1 MGIAACVGTVN
12 LVLFP
17 QAAAWR
23 QRGTIVSQQEVPP
36 ATRGK
41 RGVKP
46 SGKPTLKT
54 IAQMTGLAVTTIS
67 RALNNAPELAQETRE
82 RVQKIAA
89 EIGYLPDRAALRLK
103 TGRTNV
109 ISLVLEPDEQI
120 YGFGSSLMAGI
131 TEALRNTPYHLV
143 ITPLFRGVSPMEP
156 VRHIVRNRMADGVIF
171 SKAESFDE
179 RIRFLLDSD
188 FPFVSH
194 GRSQWPEPHPYVD
207 FDNEAYAYGATV
219 RLADKGCRKVGIIL
233 PESALTYSEHLKAGI
248 ARAAA
253 DKGIAYEFSSD
264 VTSFSPTD
272 AIRNYV
278 GKRVRRPD
286 GPDGWICVSEVS
298 ALAVIGALNE
308 AGKTVGEK
316 AHVVTKQNSPMFA
329 PFQPSAETVFEDH
342 VDAGFNMASILLKQ
356 ITGETEGL
364 HYLAQPK
371 FEWKD

>member
-1 MGIAACVGTVN
+1 M
-12 LVLFP
+12 
-17 QAAAWR
+17 
-23 QRGTIVSQQEVPP
+23 SQDEGPGV
-36 ATRGK
+36 TRGK

-67 RALNNAPELAQETRE
+67 RALNNAPELAQDTRD

-120 YGFGSSLMAGI
+120 YGFGSSLMSGI

-156 VRHIVRNRMADGVIF
+156 IRHIVRNRMADGAIF
-171 SKAESFDE
+171 SKLEFMDE
-179 RIRFLLDSD
+179 RVRFLLDED

-194 GRSQWPEPHPYVD
+194 GRSQWPEPHPSVD
-207 FDNEAYAYGATV
+207 FDNEAYAHGAV
-219 RLADKGCRKVGIIL
+219 LRLAAKGCRKVSIVL
-233 PESALTYSEHLKAGI
+233 PDSALTYCEHLKAGVI
-248 ARAAA
+248 SGAAKA
-253 DKGIAYEFSSD
+253 GVEYEFASD
-264 VTSFSPTD
+264 ITSFSPSD
-272 AIRNYV
+272 MVRNYIT
-278 GKRVRRPD
+278 KRVRRPD

-298 ALAVIGALNE
+298 ALAVIGALEE
-308 AGKTVGEK
+308 AGAKLGET
-316 AHVVTKQNSPMFA
+316 AHMVTKQNSPMFA
-329 PFQPSAETVFEDH
+329 PFQPHADTVHEDF
-342 VDAGFNMASILLKQ
+342 VDAGYQMATILLKR
-356 ITGETEGL
+356 IAGETEGL
-364 HYLAQPK
+364 QYLAKPK